1 MNTALAKTLL
11 HFIWEGGLIALALAL
26 VLKVVRPVFA
36 QLRYGAACMAMLAM
50 LAAFGA
56 TLVRFWPHTEKLPPP
71 VIDFRWSQSPM
82 EAPTPPPA
90 PRETPCSRS
99 SAAPG
104 PASPPAGPRALFRR
118 ER

>member
-90 PRETPCSRS
+90 PSTNQLWWLAPAWMLGACLFSLRS
-99 SAAPG
+99 DST
-104 PASPPAGPRALFRR
+104 
-118 ER
+118 